1 MFSTI
6 FPYKISFKEE
16 NSMSNP
22 NSALISFRFE
32 NVHSYR
38 DEFIFSMAATRLAE
52 KHVPREFPTTQAKP
66 TKILPAAGI
75 YGANA
80 SGKTNFL
87 QAMDDMRR
95 FVLRPLE
102 TVRRPIRRKPFL
114 LEPETAKKP
123 SHFRVDLLI
132 DGVIWLYGFALDDEK
147 IHSEFAYHYPKG
159 RQALLFERE
168 GESIRFGPSFRT
180 AGKQLQKVTRA
191 DNLLLSMSGFCDY
204 ETLAPLY
211 GWFRN
216 NLFLADS
223 SNLEERSLFTA
234 HLLTQES
241 SRKRVLQLLAAADLG
256 VADAVMRFDQLP
268 PKLAESLQQ
277 VLHSLEGYEPY
288 DGAEKWNGMEAPQLK
303 LQDLL
308 KLSHATQNGP
318 VTLKLEDESK
328 GTLAWF
334 GLVGKLI
341 DAFEHGR
348 VLLVDELD
356 TSLHPKLIEEIVS
369 MFQEEDINRRF
380 AQLIFNTHDTVLLG
394 DSSIRTLGRD
404 QIWLVEKGEDG
415 ASEMFAVA
423 DFKTR
428 NDEAME
434 FQYRT
439 GSYGA
444 APNLSL
450 SDLYFGVLP
459 AVQ

>member
-1 MFSTI
+1 
-6 FPYKISFKEE
+6 
-16 NSMSNP
+16 
-22 NSALISFRFE
+22 
-32 NVHSYR
+32 
-38 DEFIFSMAATRLAE
+38 
-52 KHVPREFPTTQAKP
+52 
-66 TKILPAAGI
+66 
-75 YGANA
+75 
-80 SGKTNFL
+80 
-87 QAMDDMRR
+87 MDDMRR

-256 VADAVMRFDQLP
+256 VADAVMRFEQLP

-288 DGAEKWNGMEAPQLK
+288 DGAEKWNGMKAPQLK

-318 VTLKLEDESK
+318 VT
-328 GTLAWF
+328 
-334 GLVGKLI
+334 
-341 DAFEHGR
+341 
-348 VLLVDELD
+348 
-356 TSLHPKLIEEIVS
+356 
-369 MFQEEDINRRF
+369 
-380 AQLIFNTHDTVLLG
+380 
-394 DSSIRTLGRD
+394 SSIRTLGRD